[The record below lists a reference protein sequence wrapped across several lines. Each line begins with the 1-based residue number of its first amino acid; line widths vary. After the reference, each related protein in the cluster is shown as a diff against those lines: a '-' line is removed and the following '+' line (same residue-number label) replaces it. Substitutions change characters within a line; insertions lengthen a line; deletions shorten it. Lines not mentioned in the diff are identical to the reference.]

1 MKRFGLATIPL
12 LLFYWTPAQKMN
24 LKDLINLL
32 NTNQNKI
39 ETQLQKKGFN
49 RDFSTGNDHISY
61 FQTRFNK
68 KDTQPISRAIEIAR
82 TESGEEL
89 VYQTSSFM
97 EDSIFKKDILSAG
110 FHCTAVNPD
119 PQAPLYFQKQN
130 VVLKCFTEKVDST
143 VYYRVSACK
152 KNIPKTKDI
161 VYAEDLLQLD
171 AHEYLA
177 AAFGKQNVRQD
188 SIYFTKTI
196 SKKCTVIFPNTS
208 RQAIFIWNDQYN
220 LREIAFIIIGE
231 QLSTEEQVA
240 NPVMLSDWRSKQ
252 GIYCGMSLREIQ
264 NINKQPISFYNWRTA
279 SAGLLAP
286 SNKGELNFECLKP
299 VFNCMNCGFLYVDEK
314 KDIIQSSYAI
324 DENQKV
330 YVASFVVLPE
340 KKPTN
345 EEESSKK

>member
-1 MKRFGLATIPL
+1 
-12 LLFYWTPAQKMN
+12 MN

-39 ETQLQKKGFN
+39 ETQLQKKGYN
-49 RDFSTGNDHISY
+49 RDFTTGNDRISY

-68 KDTQPISRAIEIAR
+68 KDTQPISRGVEIAR
-82 TESGEEL
+82 SEHGVEL
-89 VYQTSSFM
+89 LYQTSSSQ
-97 EDSIFKKDILSAG
+97 EDSNFKKDILSAG
-110 FHCTAVNPD
+110 FHCNTVNPD
-119 PQAPLYFQKQN
+119 PKVPVYFQKQN
-130 VVLKCFTEKVDST
+130 LVLKCFTEKVDSI
-143 VYYRVSACK
+143 VYYRVRACK
-152 KNIPKTKDI
+152 KNIPKPKDI

-171 AHEYLA
+171 AQEYLTT
-177 AAFGKQNVRQD
+177 AFGKQNVRPD

-208 RQAIFIWNDQYN
+208 RQAIFIWNDQNN
-220 LREIAFIIIGE
+220 LREIAFILIGE
-231 QLSTEEQVA
+231 QLSTEEQAA
-240 NPVMLSDWRSKQ
+240 NPVMLSDWKSKQ

-264 NINKQPISFYNWRTA
+264 NINKEPISFYNWRTA

-299 VFNCMNCGFLYVDEK
+299 VFNCMNCSFLYVDEK

-340 KKPTN
+340 KKPAN
-345 EEESSKK
+345 EEEASKK